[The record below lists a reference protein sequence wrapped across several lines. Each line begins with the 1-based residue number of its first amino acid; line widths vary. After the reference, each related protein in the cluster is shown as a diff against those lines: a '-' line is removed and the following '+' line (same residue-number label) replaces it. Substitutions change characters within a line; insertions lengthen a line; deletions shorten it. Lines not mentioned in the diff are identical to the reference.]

1 MLSAAATAPW
11 PAARVAWSVLA
22 LLALANILSYLDRI
36 IVNLLVEP
44 IKADLAISD
53 TQFGMLQ
60 GLAFGLFY
68 TTLALPIGRLVDTRP
83 RKAIIAAGVF
93 VFSLFSFLSGLARSF
108 GQLFAARVG
117 VGAGEASLAPAAFSM
132 IADLFPPEKLGCAMS
147 VFTMTAFIGI
157 GFAYV
162 AGGASVALVA
172 AADISGWPVLEDL
185 AGWQRVFVLVAIP
198 GLVVAA
204 VILLIP
210 EPARRGR
217 TRRGAVPLAEA
228 AGHVWGRRA
237 AILPFFT
244 GFALVTLS
252 SYASAVWTP
261 ALFIRAYQW
270 TPAEVGLGY
279 GLLTLL
285 FAPAGALLAGRIC
298 DSLAARGVTD
308 APLRVAAFGY
318 VGTGLFGG
326 LAPLM
331 PSGELALALF
341 APAVLLGT
349 IPYPMAATALQL
361 ATPNELRGQVSAL
374 YMLVINTVGLG
385 LGPVIVGALSD
396 RLFTGPDGVRYGLA
410 LVNALCA
417 PLAMAALL
425 RALRPY
431 RAMRA
436 AQA

>member
-1 MLSAAATAPW
+1 MLA
-11 PAARVAWSVLA
+11 VLA
-22 LLALANILSYLDRI
+22 AANILSYLDRI
-36 IVNLLVEP
+36 IVNLLVQP
-44 IKADLAISD
+44 IKADLGISD

-68 TTLALPIGRLVDTRP
+68 TLLALPIGRLVDSRP
-83 RKAIIAAGVF
+83 RKIIIAAGVF
-93 VFSLFSFLSGLARSF
+93 VFSLCSLLSGLARSF

-132 IADLFPPEKLGCAMS
+132 IADLFPPERLGRAMS

-157 GFAYV
+157 GLAYV
-162 AGGASVALVA
+162 AGGATVALVGA
-172 AADISGWPVLEDL
+172 AEFAGWPLLPDL

-198 GLVVAA
+198 GLLLAP
-204 VILLIP
+204 VILVMP

-217 TRRGAVPLAEA
+217 GREGAVPLADA
-228 AGHVWGRRA
+228 AGHVLARRA
-237 AILPFFT
+237 ALLPFFA
-244 GFALVTLS
+244 GFAFITLS

-261 ALFIRAYQW
+261 ALFTRAYQW

-279 GLLTLL
+279 GLVTLL
-285 FAPAGALLAGRIC
+285 LAPLGALAAGRLC
-298 DSLAARGVTD
+298 DMLAARGVTD

-318 VGTGLFGG
+318 LGTGLFGG

-331 PSGELALALF
+331 PSGELALAMF
-341 APAVLLGT
+341 APSVFLGT
-349 IPYPMAATALQL
+349 MPYPMAATALQL

-396 RLFTGPDGVRYGLA
+396 QLFTGPDGVRYGLA
-410 LVNALCA
+410 LVNAACA

-425 RALRPY
+425 LALRPY
-431 RAMRA
+431 RAIRA
-436 AQA
+436 AAA